1 MSATHLKSWVSFFFF
16 CSFFFT
22 DYWLLQYTTGSR
34 HVTDMSQVH
43 GKFFYIYLQLYLLQ
57 CKHGLEAH
65 LESDN
70 RIDGMDREGKGE
82 GKREETKEMGTTGN
96 RGLEMHLRLEP
107 SVCFFF
113 ISLFISTYTYL
124 QTTTA
129 TENGHHVTHHPL
141 TTH

>member
-1 MSATHLKSWVSFFFF
+1 MYLPTTDSRHVCNASQVLGKFFF

-43 GKFFYIYLQLYLLQ
+43 GKFFSSSFRFFIYLQLYLLQ
-57 CKHGLEAH
+57 SKHGLETH

-70 RIDGMDREGKGE
+70 HIDGMDREGKGE

-96 RGLEMHLRLEP
+96 RGLEMHLCLEP
-107 SVCFFF
+107 SVKRCCFG
-113 ISLFISTYTYL
+113 SA
-124 QTTTA
+124 Q
-129 TENGHHVTHHPL
+129 
-141 TTH
+141 